1 MTAEAA
7 PAAEKPALAKSDAW
21 TDLGLTLPIFVL
33 YHLGVVFLPIR
44 NAADPVT
51 GELRALVDHNLLAY
65 TGLTLGI
72 GAALV
77 IVLLVFGDRTALDK
91 KRFLFIALEAA
102 LYAFL
107 MRGAASYAVG
117 SLALAKGA
125 AMDPLTG
132 LVLSL
137 GAGLYE
143 EITFRVGF
151 FGLGAW
157 LLKKLF
163 AGGGARL
170 LAIVGWAVVSS
181 VLFSGWHYVGALG
194 DPWDARSFVF
204 RAACGVVLTTVYALR
219 GFAPAVWTHAM
230 YDVWVLVF

>member
-1 MTAEAA
+1 MTAEAVA
-7 PAAEKPALAKSDAW
+7 PGEEAPLRKSDAW

-51 GELRALVDHNLLAY
+51 GELRALVDHDLFAY
-65 TGLTLGI
+65 TALTLAI
-72 GAALV
+72 GAV
-77 IVLLVFGDRTALDK
+77 FVGVLLLFGDRTALDK
-91 KRFLFIALEAA
+91 KRFFWIALESA

-107 MRGAASYAVG
+107 MRAVASYAVG
-117 SLALAKGA
+117 SLPLARGA
-125 AMDPLTG
+125 EVDPLTG

-137 GAGLYE
+137 GAGFYE
-143 EITFRVGF
+143 EIAFRVGF

-157 LLKKLF
+157 VLKRLF
-163 AGGGARL
+163 AGKASRFF
-170 LAIVGWAVVSS
+170 ATFAWALVAS

-194 DPWDARSFVF
+194 DPWDPRSFVF
-204 RAACGVVLTTVYALR
+204 RAACGFVLTSVYALR